1 MFILHTHQWKL
12 LHSWLLLEGV
22 KGWVRIFALR
32 SCFGASSP
40 WKVSQEHS
48 RVLISVHSSAAQSVA
63 FHSGFAVTIDHMAP
77 ARICLIWSVFVVLVC
92 RGGGA
97 LTGENNEVYCY
108 FLLMLLAVFFLNNL
122 VLVYNSY
129 LNFYTHRLSQRQFF
143 SFFFLFFISR
153 LKAHWI
159 GLVQWITQNT
169 DRPLSY
175 THLFVLGSFFRELLA
190 HHWPPLGPLLQVGCR
205 PNICV

>member
-1 MFILHTHQWKL
+1 M
-12 LHSWLLLEGV
+12 
-22 KGWVRIFALR
+22 RIFALR
-32 SCFGASSP
+32 SCFGPSSP

-77 ARICLIWSVFVVLVC
+77 ARVCLIWSVFVVLVC

-108 FLLMLLAVFFLNNL
+108 FLLMLLAVFLNNL

-129 LNFYTHRLSQRQFF
+129 LNFYTHTDLVKGN
-143 SFFFLFFISR
+143 FFLFSSSSSSVD
-153 LKAHWI
+153 LKHI
-159 GLVQWITQNT
+159 
-169 DRPLSY
+169 
-175 THLFVLGSFFRELLA
+175 E
-190 HHWPPLGPLLQVGCR
+190 
-205 PNICV
+205 